1 MLEAEHYRPKMQL
14 FYTIHSDDP
23 NLIGKE
29 ETFLGPDNQSK
40 MKRSVENAE
49 HVGKQLLTINRNDRQ
64 LTLVDLGLFTPT
76 AGQYFRDERR
86 RRHSQY
92 YGGLAQGST
101 LSATASSFE
110 PLGQRFK
117 GKNALVFYPEGG
129 GAPSQDMDISHR
141 IEVCDTPAPSIA
153 ELGNYITAWTMF
165 RIDLPTLRITFLNTF
180 PDILGDWPPQE
191 GRPYE
196 PPRFRSTWADVM
208 SEPPSCFETSRTRT
222 ANLLRRK
229 LLAPLSGGPIACF
242 DSGWPELFG
251 DFVVSRSDPSRKA
264 GECRPWFSGPPRG
277 APGAG
282 PARGT
287 EHRIERSMDVMVAAR
302 RSMYGADMLPRTTN
316 FGVTPEEARELNKK
330 QHGSVLKLWLHD
342 VVTVPLGGT
351 ILCNRRG
358 GRAYHLFFSNTTNF
372 GVTPEEARE
381 LHQSQKA
388 YDGAKATAAPDGG
401 GIWDGGASK
410 DDPSNLI

>member
-1 MLEAEHYRPKMQL
+1 MLEAEHYRPKL
-14 FYTIHSDDP
+14 LYTIHSDDP

-49 HVGKQLLTINRNDRQ
+49 HVGKKLLTINRNDRQ

-117 GKNALVFYPEGG
+117 GKNAIVFYPEGG

-141 IEVCDTPAPSIA
+141 IEVYDTPAPSIV
-153 ELGNYITAWTMF
+153 ELGNYIT
-165 RIDLPTLRITFLNTF
+165 
-180 PDILGDWPPQE
+180 

-196 PPRFRSTWADVM
+196 PPRFRSTWADLM
-208 SEPPSCFETSRTRT
+208 SEPPSSFETSRTRT

-251 DFVVSRSDPSRKA
+251 DFVVSRSDPRRKA
-264 GECRPWFSGPPRG
+264 
-277 APGAG
+277 
-282 PARGT
+282 
-287 EHRIERSMDVMVAAR
+287 V
-302 RSMYGADMLPRTTN
+302 
-316 FGVTPEEARELNKK
+316 
-330 QHGSVLKLWLHD
+330 
-342 VVTVPLGGT
+342 
-351 ILCNRRG
+351 
-358 GRAYHLFFSNTTNF
+358 FSNTTNF

>member
-1 MLEAEHYRPKMQL
+1 
-14 FYTIHSDDP
+14 
-23 NLIGKE
+23 
-29 ETFLGPDNQSK
+29 

-92 YGGLAQGST
+92 YGGLA
-101 LSATASSFE
+101 SSFE

-141 IEVCDTPAPSIA
+141 IEVCDTPAPSIV
-153 ELGNYITAWTMF
+153 ELGNYITIM
-165 RIDLPTLRITFLNTF
+165 LRNIPNK
-180 PDILGDWPPQE
+180 DG
-191 GRPYE
+191 
-196 PPRFRSTWADVM
+196 
-208 SEPPSCFETSRTRT
+208 EPPSAQIVGASLGRPDCLFR
-222 ANLLRRK
+222 
-229 LLAPLSGGPIACF
+229 LS
-242 DSGWPELFG
+242 E
-251 DFVVSRSDPSRKA
+251 
-264 GECRPWFSGPPRG
+264 
-277 APGAG
+277 
-282 PARGT
+282 GT

-330 QHGSVLKLWLHD
+330 QHGSVLKLVCLGIPGGCMMLSPFLWAVRFYVIVGEAEHIIY
-342 VVTVPLGGT
+342 TV
-351 ILCNRRG
+351 
-358 GRAYHLFFSNTTNF
+358 FSNTTNF

-388 YDGAKATAAPDGG
+388 YDAAKATAAPDGG

>member
-1 MLEAEHYRPKMQL
+1 MLEAEHYRPKL

-49 HVGKQLLTINRNDRQ
+49 HV
-64 LTLVDLGLFTPT
+64 GLFTPT

-153 ELGNYITAWTMF
+153 ELGNYITVQAWTMF

-196 PPRFRSTWADVM
+196 PPRFRSTWPDVM

-251 DFVVSRSDPSRKA
+251 DFVVSRSDPRRKA
-264 GECRPWFSGPPRG
+264 
-277 APGAG
+277 
-282 PARGT
+282 
-287 EHRIERSMDVMVAAR
+287 V
-302 RSMYGADMLPRTTN
+302 
-316 FGVTPEEARELNKK
+316 
-330 QHGSVLKLWLHD
+330 
-342 VVTVPLGGT
+342 
-351 ILCNRRG
+351 
-358 GRAYHLFFSNTTNF
+358 FSNTTKF

>member
-1 MLEAEHYRPKMQL
+1 MQL

-141 IEVCDTPAPSIA
+141 IEGCDTPAPSIA
-153 ELGNYITAWTMF
+153 ELGNYITVQAWTMF

-180 PDILGDWPPQE
+180 PDTLGDFSSPTYWVT
-191 GRPYE
+191 GRPKRAA
-196 PPRFRSTWADVM
+196 PT
-208 SEPPSCFETSRTRT
+208 
-222 ANLLRRK
+222 NL
-229 LLAPLSGGPIACF
+229 
-242 DSGWPELFG
+242 
-251 DFVVSRSDPSRKA
+251 
-264 GECRPWFSGPPRG
+264 RG
-277 APGAG
+277 
-282 PARGT
+282 
-287 EHRIERSMDVMVAAR
+287 S
-302 RSMYGADMLPRTTN
+302 
-316 FGVTPEEARELNKK
+316 EAR
-330 QHGSVLKLWLHD
+330 
-342 VVTVPLGGT
+342 
-351 ILCNRRG
+351 
-358 GRAYHLFFSNTTNF
+358 FSNTTNF